1 MQRPYAGFEGSGLG
15 AMDTNTTQRLQA
27 VHVRPAQANDSRV
40 IAALN
45 DIASDGVARYIWE
58 SLQGEH
64 PGLDLIDIGAERYRR
79 EDTEYSYQN
88 CLVAMIRDDVV
99 GMAHGWVMPEEA
111 RSLPEDLD
119 PVLRPYAEL
128 EAPGT
133 FYISGLAVFPTSRN
147 RGIGSKMLQAAE
159 KRAQG
164 RGAGEMSLICFAEN
178 TGARRLYE
186 RHGYKVVDRRA
197 IVPHRHIRVTGD
209 ALLMVQRG

>member
-1 MQRPYAGFEGSGLG
+1 
-15 AMDTNTTQRLQA
+15 MDTNLEQRLDA
-27 VHVRPAQANDSRV
+27 VHIRPARADDSRA
-40 IAALN
+40 IATLN

-64 PGLDLIDIGAERYRR
+64 PGLGLIDIGAERYRL
-79 EDTEYSYQN
+79 EDTEFSYQN
-88 CLVAMIRDDVV
+88 CQVARIGDEIV
-99 GMAHGWVMPEEA
+99 GMAHGWVMPEED

-133 FYISGLAVFPTSRN
+133 FYISGLAVFPTFRN
-147 RGIGSKMLQAAE
+147 RGIGSEMLQAAE

-164 RGAGEMSLICFAEN
+164 LGTTRMSLICFAEN

-186 RHGYKVVDRRA
+186 RHGYEVVDRRA
-197 IVPHRHIRVTGD
+197 IVPHKHIRVTGD